1 MTSRMLP
8 WLSGA
13 LLLLGLPL
21 ALLAGMLPVNEYEAM
36 GIAAVDCDGP
46 ANILV
51 LAAPVYL
58 LYGAGMLGFGRLAL
72 RGGARRARFAAVAV
86 LCLLVV
92 LAVTP
97 NAVRAWS
104 AARDEV
110 CDAR

>member
-1 MTSRMLP
+1 MTPRVLS
-8 WLSGA
+8 WLSVA

-21 ALLAGMLPVNEYEAM
+21 ALLAGLMPVNEYEAM

-46 ANILV
+46 AGILV

-72 RGGARRARFAAVAV
+72 RRGARRARFAAVAV
-86 LCLLVV
+86 LCLLVMA
-92 LAVTP
+92 AVTP

-104 AARDEV
+104 AARDAA